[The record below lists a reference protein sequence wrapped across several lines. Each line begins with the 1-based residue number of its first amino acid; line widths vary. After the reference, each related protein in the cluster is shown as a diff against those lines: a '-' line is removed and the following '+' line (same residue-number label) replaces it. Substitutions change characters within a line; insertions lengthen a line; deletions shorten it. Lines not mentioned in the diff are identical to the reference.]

1 MKRYEALAGWLN
13 RTADAIDET
22 LGDDDSV
29 TWAWNLREMV
39 KEVGALAADY
49 QGAVGAIA
57 KISERA
63 EHDRSKGRDVSCDW
77 LKRVTADA
85 LSATE
90 GR

>member
-1 MKRYEALAGWLN
+1 MMKRHWLAPRKDGSWDVIDSEAV
-13 RTADAIDET
+13 ADAYRNE
-22 LGDDDSV
+22 G
-29 TWAWNLREMV
+29 RV
-39 KEVGALAADY
+39 KVEGPFVPAEQLE
-49 QGAVGAIA
+49 GAVGAIA

-85 LSATE
+85 LAAAE